1 VILLSEVE
9 TMKQILL
16 VRAENAGKDG
26 RLKLSPN
33 AGESEKVLVNE

>member
-1 VILLSEVE
+1 
-9 TMKQILL
+9 MKKILL

-26 RLKLSPN
+26 GLKLSSD